1 MAFEV
6 QPAGKM
12 REVLA
17 GGGIAIGPVL
27 LGAAK
32 PIHILTPGATVRR
45 IVNMSA
51 LTAAEAKAW
60 SSPAPLER
68 EQRLG

>member
-1 MAFEV
+1 MTTAANKRL
-6 QPAGKM
+6 QLGKAAL
-12 REVLA
+12 EYHEQSPP
-17 GGGIAIGPVL
+17 GT

-51 LTAAEAKAW
+51 LTAADAKAW